1 MVPHI
6 RLRQPFVSQ
15 LCYNKGIVITQTRHQ
30 PVKQTEETSIVSS
43 RSASM
48 TSKEFLER
56 FGDKD
61 EVELVDGVVTKRM
74 AAQWKHEELFA
85 WIMQIC
91 GAYVGARDLGFVAGS
106 RSAVLINSYRTRL
119 PDMVFIRKERMQ
131 IISDKAIQG
140 TPDWVMQI
148 RSLGDRDSD
157 LMALE
162 SDYRALQVPEIW
174 FIDQPN
180 KRVRALRLKEDVNEV
195 EELDSGRLHSHVI
208 EGFWLDLEWIF
219 ADEYPKAIDILK
231 QLLQE

>member
-1 MVPHI
+1 M
-6 RLRQPFVSQ
+6 
-15 LCYNKGIVITQTRHQ
+15 ITQTRHQ
-30 PVKQTEETSIVSS
+30 PVKQTEDTSIVSS
-43 RSASM
+43 RSAPM
-48 TSKEFLER
+48 TSQEFLER

-74 AAQWKHEELFA
+74 AAQWKHERLFQ
-85 WIMQIC
+85 WLIRLI
-91 GAYVGARDLGFVAGS
+91 GDYVETLDLGIAFGS

-140 TPDWVMQI
+140 TPDWVMEI

-180 KRVRALRLKEDVNEV
+180 KRVRALRLKEDVYEV
-195 EELDSGRLHSHVI
+195 EELGSGRLHSHVS